1 MIIWVVRAWDNYYPS
16 PDNTFGYYLNK
27 EDAIKRYNEVRDSN
41 EYDHCEYQPEEVMFS
56 YDIQS

>member
-1 MIIWVVRAWDNYYPS
+1 MIIWVVRAWDNYYPLS
-16 PDNTFGYYLNK
+16 DNTVGHYLNK

-41 EYDHCEYQPEEVMFS
+41 KYDQCEYQPEEVMSS